1 METIGLIASLVAAF
15 AAVATLVFTVRT
27 SKWSIRR
34 RIERKQRRIHYI
46 DDYQFRKYGS
56 NKMLIHPAM
65 TKMDLQKSK
74 LQDDIEE
81 LRKDL

>member
-1 METIGLIASLVAAF
+1 MELIGIIASIIAAL

-34 RIERKQRRIHYI
+34 RIERKQSRIHDI
-46 DDYQFRKYGS
+46 DNFDFLYKRQQPFAQSPYMEVKW
-56 NKMLIHPAM
+56 
-65 TKMDLQKSK
+65 K
-74 LQDDIEE
+74 LQDEIEE

>member
-1 METIGLIASLVAAF
+1 METVGLIASLVAAF

-34 RIERKQRRIHYI
+34 RIERKQSRIHDI
-46 DDYQFRKYGS
+46 DTFEFLYRRQ
-56 NKMLIHPAM
+56 HPCSQSPYM
-65 TKMDLQKSK
+65 EEKWK
-74 LQDDIEE
+74 LQDEIEE